1 MFYLLVELN
10 SYRQLRRLK
19 HDILHDIEH
28 RISAILADCG
38 ASPVSSENG
47 QYYFRFDSV
56 RAGEHEHILD
66 TAVRVRGYLDQ
77 YSSSLAGFSVY
88 LDVDQTNSTESAVR
102 QLRSMALRTAI
113 EQEVVVGEAAA
124 IAVEPYARL
133 EKRGSFFVVGE
144 KHERPSVSATS
155 YRDFLKR
162 ETAIE
167 SILDA
172 CEQFVNR
179 RMGGAVLIHG
189 PEDVGKGIAAFHAAM
204 KIYGRDGEGWP
215 FEVGPMGAVGFAPL
229 AYCLTTSRLHLL
241 ETAMSRAERTLFR
254 RHRAA
259 IDGLRTTEP
268 TDEFVDSPDT
278 DIAIAFRSVAFAYL
292 RLMASQNLP
301 AFFVCYGAHDYDQ
314 ASLRILQSVLK
325 DLDGSPAI
333 VLLTSE
339 KPFLPMALRELPH
352 TKLEIRRPTVDEW
365 RKMAARVTG
374 PALGSASVLS
384 TVSGGHAVFHSLVAE
399 HAFSR
404 DELQN
409 RLPPS
414 TRLLAALEDEYVETM
429 LAVTLVDGALTVE
442 LLSVFMGELGV
453 ARVRTP
459 ELVNDLQRLGYLR
472 RSVMLS
478 SAVQGLAEAISVA
491 FPATARKVTTAMVH
505 FLRPA
510 LAATKPVYAFILD
523 AGDAQLAVQS
533 VAAYLDDLLERRRFR
548 EARTALYG
556 TLPAFRGSSET
567 QNRST
572 LHLLLYVH
580 RLRLALLSRD
590 EATADRVF
598 PGWRNL
604 TVYSPTSTIHGDY
617 LFTKAQ
623 YLNAKG
629 ARDDG
634 LTLVKKAILAY
645 QEADAPRG
653 VARANAEFG
662 LVLLSQGNVSA
673 ARDYFAIATRTGAQL
688 GDRRGA
694 LHAGLLELG
703 TDVSLGNLTRAR
715 EKAENLKAEAE
726 RLALRREELY
736 FDFVLGRI
744 AFELGTYER
753 AEAIFTTALCDADI
767 LQEDEARSL
776 LQRWLGRSVAY
787 RGAPKRGLEIVD
799 ATAAGAEGVLFR
811 VEALILLGQYGDAA
825 KAALA
830 APDPASSTSF
840 RPGEALA
847 WDSGFAN
854 IEDRSADAADGV
866 VSHLVSAFAAYAQ
879 AEHGEPAAG
888 IEILH
893 RLTRAGGSA
902 IRDPYAALY
911 LLLYSEILPEN
922 GGEELEDMVTI
933 LGKAVKHLQER
944 TSRIDNYADKT
955 SYLRKSY
962 WNAFLTEK
970 AKRYNLV

>member
-10 SYRQLRRLK
+10 SHRQLRRLK
-19 HDILHDIEH
+19 PDILGDVEN
-28 RISAILADCG
+28 RTRGILADCG
-38 ASPVSSENG
+38 ASAVSSENG
-47 QYYFRFDSV
+47 QYYFCFDSV

-77 YSSSLAGFSVY
+77 HSSTLSGFSVY
-88 LDVDQTNSTESAVR
+88 LDVSQTSSTEAAVR

-113 EQEVVVGEAAA
+113 EEEIVVSEAAA

-133 EKRGSFFVVGE
+133 EKRGTFFVVGE

-162 ETAIE
+162 EDAID

-172 CEQFVNR
+172 CDEFLENR
-179 RMGGAVLIHG
+179 TGGAVLVHG
-189 PEDVGKGIAAFHAAM
+189 SEDIGKGIAAFHAA
-204 KIYGRDGEGWP
+204 KSIYGRDTEGWP
-215 FEVGPMGAVGFAPL
+215 FEIGPMGAISYAPL
-229 AYCLTTSRLHLL
+229 VYCLTTSRLRLL
-241 ETAMSRAERTLFR
+241 DAAMSRAEQTLFR
-254 RHRAA
+254 RHRSVV
-259 IDGLRTTEP
+259 DGLRRTEL

-278 DIAIAFRSVAFAYL
+278 DIAIAFRSVVFAYL
-292 RLMASQNLP
+292 RLMTSRNLP
-301 AFFVCYGAHDYDQ
+301 PFILCYGVHDFDQ
-314 ASLRILQSVLK
+314 ASLRILRSVLN
-325 DLDGSPAI
+325 DLEGSPAI
-333 VLLTSE
+333 AILTSE

-352 TKLEIRRPTVDEW
+352 KKLEIGLPTVDEW
-365 RKMAARVTG
+365 RRMAARVTG
-374 PALGSASVLS
+374 PGIGSSPVLS
-384 TVSGGHAVFHSLVAE
+384 TVRGGHAVFHSLVAE

-404 DELQN
+404 NELEN

-414 TRLLAALEDEYVETM
+414 TRLLGALEDEYVETM
-429 LAVTLVDGALTVE
+429 LAVALVDGALTVD
-442 LLSVFMGELGV
+442 LLSAFMAELGV

-472 RSVMLS
+472 ESVMLC
-478 SAVQGLAEAISVA
+478 SAVPDLAHAISVA
-491 FPATARKVTTAMVH
+491 FPAAARKVITALVH
-505 FLRPA
+505 FFRPA
-510 LAATKPVYAFILD
+510 LAAIKPIYAFILD
-523 AGDAQLAVQS
+523 AGDPQLAVQT
-533 VAAYLDDLLERRRFR
+533 VASYLDDLLERRRFR
-548 EARTALYG
+548 EARAVLYG

-567 QNRST
+567 QVRST

-580 RLRLALLSRD
+580 RLKLALLSRD
-590 EATADRVF
+590 EPTADRVF

-604 TVYSPTSTIHGDY
+604 TVYSPKSSIHGDY
-617 LFTKAQ
+617 LLTKAQ

-629 ARDDG
+629 ARNDG

-645 QEADAPRG
+645 QESDAPRG

-673 ARDYFAIATRTGAQL
+673 ARDYFSIAARTGAQL

-694 LHAGLLELG
+694 LHAGMLELA
-703 TDVSLGNLTRAR
+703 TDISLGSLTRAR
-715 EKAENLKAEAE
+715 EKAEQLKAESR
-726 RLALRREELY
+726 RLAVRREELY
-736 FDFVLGRI
+736 LDFVLGRI
-744 AFELGTYER
+744 AFELGAYET
-753 AEAIFTTALCDADI
+753 AEGILATTLCDADI
-767 LQEDEARSL
+767 LQDDEARSL

-799 ATAAGAEGVLFR
+799 ATSGGAEGTLFR
-811 VEALILLGQYGDAA
+811 VEALILLGQFGDAA
-825 KAALA
+825 KAASA
-830 APDPASSTSF
+830 AADPAARASF
-840 RPGEALA
+840 RPGEALV

-854 IEDRSADAADGV
+854 IEDRSNDPADGV
-866 VSHLVSAFAAYAQ
+866 ISHLLSAFLAYAQ

-888 IEILH
+888 IEVLH

-922 GGEELEDMVTI
+922 GGEEIEDMVTI

-955 SYLRKSY
+955 SYLRRNH
-962 WNAFLTEK
+962 WNAVLTAK